1 MPETKLK
8 EYDATYQTGGTTVH
22 VVAPRITEEERQ
34 DRLNEVQQVIW
45 TIWNELEKNSNSLK
59 DGTDN

>member
-45 TIWNELEKNSNSLK
+45 TIWNELERKI
-59 DGTDN
+59 